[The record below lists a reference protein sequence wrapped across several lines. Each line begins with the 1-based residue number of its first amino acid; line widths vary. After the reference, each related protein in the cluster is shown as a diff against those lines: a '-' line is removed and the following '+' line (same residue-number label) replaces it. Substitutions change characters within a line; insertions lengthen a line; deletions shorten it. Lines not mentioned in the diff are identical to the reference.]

1 MKKFEVEIHW
11 IRYEQMQRAYEVTA
25 ETEEEAI
32 RKAWEEWNYDVVG
45 DSTQDEDVY
54 SCDLV
59 EEYEE
64 NEDED

>member
-1 MKKFEVEIHW
+1 MKKFEVEIYW
-11 IRYEQMQRAYEVTA
+11 TRCEQMQRTYEVTA

-32 RKAWEEWNYDVVG
+32 SKAWEEWDYDVVG
-45 DSTQDEDVY
+45 DSTQNEGVY

-64 NEDED
+64 EEDED

>member
-1 MKKFEVEIHW
+1 MKKFEVEIRW
-11 IRYEQMQRAYEVTA
+11 TRCEQMQRAYEVTA

-32 RKAWEEWNYDVVG
+32 RKAWEEWDYDVVG
-45 DSTQDEDVY
+45 DSTRDEDVY

-64 NEDED
+64 EEDED

>member
-11 IRYEQMQRAYEVTA
+11 TRREQMQRAYEVEA
-25 ETEEEAI
+25 ETEEEAL
-32 RKAWEEWNYDVVG
+32 RKAWEEWDYDVVG

-64 NEDED
+64 EDED

>member
-11 IRYEQMQRAYEVTA
+11 IRYEQMQNVYEVTA

-32 RKAWEEWNYDVVG
+32 SKAWEEWGYDVVG

-54 SCDLV
+54 FCDLV

-64 NEDED
+64 EEDED